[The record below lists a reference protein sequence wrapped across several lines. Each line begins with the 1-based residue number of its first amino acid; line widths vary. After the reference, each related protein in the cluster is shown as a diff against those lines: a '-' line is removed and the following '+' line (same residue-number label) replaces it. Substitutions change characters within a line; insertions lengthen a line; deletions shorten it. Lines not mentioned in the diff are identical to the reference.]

1 MGRLTSSSPAGWLD
15 TESSVLGLRLWLA
28 GYLEQAFP
36 GHPPYY
42 SSSLGGPSSRL
53 FWVCLIMVRSCAL
66 LTAVSAYPVASLGYA
81 NWILRHYGY
90 KTVFIFGLTLYG
102 IGALCMWPAGLNR
115 SFGGFCGATFVIGS
129 GLGSLETA
137 ANPYLTG
144 ELEHHPGP
152 TSIPPERE
160 DWL

>member
-1 MGRLTSSSPAGWLD
+1 MASWIHSTSTSKIHYILIAPAQPVSRLHISGTHSPISHPGCQYGFVRPFQTASSSEYRNRHD
-15 TESSVLGLRLWLA
+15 TN
-28 GYLEQAFP
+28 
-36 GHPPYY
+36 
-42 SSSLGGPSSRL
+42 
-53 FWVCLIMVRSCAL
+53 SC
-66 LTAVSAYPVASLGYA
+66 SAYPLASLGYA

-102 IGALCMWPAGLNR
+102 IGALCMWPAGLNQ

-144 ELEHHPGP
+144 TYSPLFLFLLIGRRPALP
-152 TSIPPERE
+152 
-160 DWL
+160 